1 MRNMNRKAFL
11 LVMALALVL
20 VVAAIASSCGS
31 TTTTT
36 AASASST
43 TAAPAST
50 TTAPPASA
58 TTAAPAGTIK
68 IGYSGPL
75 TGNGASAGQDYLNG
89 IKLYAEK
96 INAAGGINGQKVE
109 IMAEDDVMDPK
120 NSTTVAQKLV
130 DAKVVAVLGPV
141 TSGTTIPTL
150 KIYGDAGIPQLT
162 PASNPDVTAQD
173 VKSVFRVDP
182 DDYAQGGNIGN
193 YAFATLGAKTVAI
206 IDDKSAFGQ
215 GVAEQFQKA
224 FEAAGG
230 KTTSV
235 NGINPGDVDFHAV
248 LTKVASE
255 SPDLVYY
262 GGVAAEAGLIVKQM
276 REAGMKQTFFVPDQC
291 FGPEFIKIGG
301 TASEGAYISYQGP
314 PLDSTPDLKAFTTEF
329 KTKYGA
335 EPFVG
340 QFGYVSMQLI
350 EAAIKTAGKA
360 DPVAITTAL
369 HGNTYPTILGNYSF
383 EANGAMKAGGT
394 IYIYQVKSG
403 VDAYIGK
410 SEGK

>member
-1 MRNMNRKAFL
+1 MRNLNRKPLYL
-11 LVMALALVL
+11 LVALALVL
-20 VVAAIASSCGS
+20 VLTAVVSSCGS
-31 TTTTT
+31 TTTT
-36 AASASST
+36 AAPASSTTKAPASTT

-50 TTAPPASA
+50 

-89 IKLYAEK
+89 IKLYVEK

-109 IMAEDDVMDPK
+109 ILAEDDVMDPK

-162 PASNPDVTAQD
+162 PASNPDVTAQG

-193 YAFATLGAKTVAI
+193 YAFATLGAKTVAVI
-206 IDDKSAFGQ
+206 SDKSAFGQ
-215 GVAEQFQKA
+215 GVAEQFQAA
-224 FEAAGG
+224 FEKAGG

-235 NGINPGDVDFHAV
+235 NGINPGDVDFRAV
-248 LTKVASE
+248 LTKVAAE
-255 SPDLVYY
+255 KPDLVYY
-262 GGVAAEAGLIVKQM
+262 GGVAAEAGLLVKQM
-276 REAGMKQTFFVPDQC
+276 REAGMTQKLFVPDQC

-301 TASEGAYISYQGP
+301 TAAEGAYISYQGP
-314 PLDSTPDLKAFTTEF
+314 PLDSTPDLKAFTEAF
-329 KTKYGA
+329 KAKYGA

-340 QFGYVSMQLI
+340 QFGYVSMQLV

-360 DPVAITTAL
+360 DPAGITTAL
-369 HGNTYPTILGNYSF
+369 HGNTYPTILGDYSF
-383 EANGAMKAGGT
+383 EANGAMKGGGF
-394 IYIYQVKSG
+394 IFIYQVKDG
-403 VDAYIGK
+403 KDGYIGK
-410 SEGK
+410 SEAK